1 MQRTPEDGF
10 AGLIYGRGLG
20 VALPSGGF
28 LLFTLRYG
36 SLNSPACSCVSITL
50 SLPCGEQK
58 RQNLSPREMLGNKA
72 RDPGSSVRVTRAG

>member
-28 LLFTLRYG
+28 LFYAALRFFE
-36 SLNSPACSCVSITL
+36 I
-50 SLPCGEQK
+50 
-58 RQNLSPREMLGNKA
+58 A
-72 RDPGSSVRVTRAG
+72 RVLMHLDYFVVAVWRAKEAESQPT